1 MFLDPFGGPGLGF
14 GLMFN
19 LVPLF
24 IFGIMGFMI
33 FSIVR
38 ERQYNRSQ
46 PRLEVKAEVISKR
59 QNVSHHHHNNNVGTS
74 STSYY
79 VTFEFETSDRKEFRV
94 RGDEYGMLVEGDSGL
109 LTFQG
114 NDYQGFKRQ

>member
-74 STSYY
+74 STIYY
-79 VTFEFETSDRKEFRV
+79 VTFEFETSDRKEFCV